1 MTIDAR
7 IPAPPDQGR
16 LRWFLIGSVALISFS
31 AFESL
36 AVGTVLPRA
45 AEQFGAT
52 AEYSVAFGAAFAA
65 MIVAIAWV
73 GPWVDRSGVRPP
85 LIAGAL
91 LFATGLVVVGS
102 APDMTVL
109 AVGRG
114 VQGLGSGL
122 ISVVL
127 YAMVGRLVPPEGRPR
142 VFAAYSTA
150 WVVPS
155 LIGPAI
161 AGLAADTVGWRWV
174 FLGLAGPSL
183 LALVATLRATAG
195 LDESDYRNDDPPNRG
210 LLIAALTAGVATA
223 VAQFAA
229 PRGGAVF
236 LAVAA
241 AGLVVAVVATAR
253 MLPAG
258 SLTGR
263 PGIPRLMLLSLLMAG
278 AFFAAEI
285 YLPLYLVHID
295 RLSPFAA
302 GSVMTGAALLW
313 ALASQLQARI
323 PADGALRERLPLIGS
338 GLLVFALTAVASAFA
353 LDAPWPVIFATW
365 AVGGFGMGLTY
376 PTLSILMLSR
386 SADDEQGANSSAL
399 KLSDAVGTAL
409 AIACAGAV
417 FAQVLPWG
425 HTGFAVTL
433 LVPLASGLATVAVA
447 SRLTAEMPR
456 RRTPAA
462 GASHGAPQGSG
473 TPNP

>member
-1 MTIDAR
+1 MTVDEDAR
-7 IPAPPDQGR
+7 TLPDRAR
-16 LRWFLIGSVALISFS
+16 LRWFLVGSVALISFS

-45 AEQFGAT
+45 AAEFGAT

-73 GPWVDRSGVRPP
+73 GPWVDRAGVKPP

-91 LFATGLVVVGS
+91 LFAAGLVIVGA
-102 APDMTVL
+102 APGMSVL
-109 AVGRG
+109 ALGRG

-155 LIGPAI
+155 LIGPAV

-195 LDESDYRNDDPPNRG
+195 LDETTYRTDDPPNRG
-210 LLIAALTAGVATA
+210 LLVAALAAGVTIA

-229 PRGGAVF
+229 PRGGAGA

-241 AGLVVAVVATAR
+241 AALVIAVLAVRR

-258 SLTGR
+258 SLRGR
-263 PGIPRLMLLSLLMAG
+263 PGIPRLILASLLMAG

-285 YLPLYLVHID
+285 YVPLYLVHID
-295 RLSPFAA
+295 GLSPFAA

-313 ALASQLQARI
+313 ALASQIQARI
-323 PADGALRERLPLIGS
+323 PASGTVRERLPLIGS
-338 GLLVFALTAVASAFA
+338 GLLVLALTAVAAAFA
-353 LDAPWPVIFATW
+353 LDAPWPVIFVAW
-365 AVGGFGMGLTY
+365 AIGGFGMGLTY
-376 PTLSILMLSR
+376 PTLSILLLAR

-417 FAQVLPWG
+417 FAQVLAWG

-433 LVPLASGLATVAVA
+433 LVPLASGLAMVAVA
-447 SRLTAEMPR
+447 ARLTAD
-456 RRTPAA
+456 
-462 GASHGAPQGSG
+462 
-473 TPNP
+473 

>member
-1 MTIDAR
+1 MTVDEDLQ
-7 IPAPPDQGR
+7 APPDRGR

-45 AEQFGAT
+45 AAEFGAT

-73 GPWVDRSGVRPP
+73 GPWVDRSGVKPP

-91 LFATGLVVVGS
+91 LFAAGLVIVGT
-102 APDMTVL
+102 APGMTVL
-109 AVGRG
+109 ALGRG

-127 YAMVGRLVPPEGRPR
+127 YAMVGRLVPPDGRPR

-155 LIGPAI
+155 LIGPAV

-195 LDESDYRNDDPPNRG
+195 LDEAPYRNDGPPNRG
-210 LLIAALTAGVATA
+210 LLFAALTAGIAIA

-229 PRGGAVF
+229 PRGDAGL

-241 AGLVVAVVATAR
+241 LALVIAVLAVRR

-263 PGIPRLMLLSLLMAG
+263 PGIPRLILASLLMAG

-285 YLPLYLVHID
+285 YVPLYLVHVD
-295 RLSPFAA
+295 GLSPFGA

-313 ALASQLQARI
+313 ALASQIQARI
-323 PADGALRERLPLIGS
+323 PASGPVRERLPLIGS
-338 GLLVFALTAVASAFA
+338 GLLTLALTTVAAAFA
-353 LDAPWPVIFATW
+353 LDAPWPVIFAAW

-376 PTLSILMLSR
+376 PTLSILVLAR

-417 FAQVLPWG
+417 FAQVLVRG
-425 HTGFAVTL
+425 HTGFAITL
-433 LVPLASGLATVAVA
+433 LVPIASGAATVLVT
-447 SRLTAEMPR
+447 SRLTGGRSAE
-456 RRTPAA
+456 
-462 GASHGAPQGSG
+462 H
-473 TPNP
+473 

>member
-1 MTIDAR
+1 MTIDER
-7 IPAPPDQGR
+7 VQSRPDRTR

-36 AVGTVLPRA
+36 AVSTVLPRA
-45 AEQFGAT
+45 AEEFSAT

-73 GPWVDRSGVRPP
+73 GPWVDRAGVRPP
-85 LIAGAL
+85 LVAGAL
-91 LFATGLVVVGS
+91 LFAAGLMIVGA
-102 APDMTVL
+102 APGMSVL
-109 AVGRG
+109 ALGRG

-127 YAMVGRLVPPEGRPR
+127 YAMVGRMVAEEGRPR

-195 LDESDYRNDDPPNRG
+195 LDESPYRKNDPPDRG
-210 LLIAALTAGVATA
+210 LLVAALAAGAGIA

-229 PRGGAVF
+229 PKGGAVF

-241 AGLVVAVVATAR
+241 AGLAVGLVATRR

-263 PGIPRLMLLSLLMAG
+263 PGIPRLMLANLLMAG

-285 YLPLYLVHID
+285 YVPLYLVHVD

-313 ALASQLQARI
+313 ALASQVQARI
-323 PADGALRERLPLIGS
+323 PAAGAVRDRLPLIGAS
-338 GLLVFALTAVASAFA
+338 LLVLALVAVASSFA
-353 LDAPWPVIFATW
+353 LDAPWPVIFVAW

-376 PTLSILMLSR
+376 PTLSILLLAR
-386 SADDEQGANSSAL
+386 SADDEQGTNSSAL

-409 AIACAGAV
+409 TIACAGAV
-417 FAQVLPWG
+417 FAQVLAWG

-433 LVPLASGLATVAVA
+433 LVPLACGAATVLVT
-447 SRLTAEMPR
+447 SRLTAD
-456 RRTPAA
+456 
-462 GASHGAPQGSG
+462 
-473 TPNP
+473 

>member
-1 MTIDAR
+1 MTIDENVR
-7 IPAPPDQGR
+7 TVPDRGR

-91 LFATGLVVVGS
+91 LFAAGLLIVGS
-102 APDMTVL
+102 APGMTVL

-127 YAMVGRLVPPEGRPR
+127 YAMVGRLIPPAGRPR

-155 LIGPAI
+155 LVGPAI
-161 AGLAADTVGWRWV
+161 AGLAAGTVGWRWV
-174 FLGLAGPSL
+174 FLGLAAPSL
-183 LALVATLRATAG
+183 LALFATLRATTG
-195 LDESDYRNDDPPNRG
+195 LDESAYRNDDPPNRG
-210 LLIAALTAGVATA
+210 VLFAALAAGTAAA

-229 PRGGAVF
+229 PQGGSGF
-236 LAVAA
+236 LLLAA
-241 AGLVVAVVATAR
+241 AAFVIAVIAARR

-258 SLTGR
+258 SLIGR
-263 PGIPRLMLLSLLMAG
+263 PGIPRLMLANLLMAG
-278 AFFAAEI
+278 SFFAAEI
-285 YLPLYLVHID
+285 YVPLYLVHID

-323 PADGALRERLPLIGS
+323 PPDGALRERLPLIGS
-338 GLLVFALTAVASAFA
+338 SLLTLALVAVATSFA
-353 LDAPWPVIFATW
+353 VDAPWPVIFATW
-365 AVGGFGMGLTY
+365 AIGGFGMGLTY
-376 PTLSILMLSR
+376 PTLSILMLGR
-386 SADDEQGANSSAL
+386 SADDEQGTNSSAL

-409 AIACAGAV
+409 AIACTGAL
-417 FAQVLPWG
+417 FAQVLAWG
-425 HTGFAVTL
+425 NSGFAVTL
-433 LVPLASGLATVAVA
+433 LVPLASGLATVAVT
-447 SRLTAEMPR
+447 SRLTAE
-456 RRTPAA
+456 
-462 GASHGAPQGSG
+462 
-473 TPNP
+473 

>member
-1 MTIDAR
+1 MTIDESVR
-7 IPAPPDQGR
+7 TVSDRGR

-45 AEQFGAT
+45 AEEFGAT

-73 GPWVDRSGVRPP
+73 GPWVDRSGVKPP

-91 LFATGLVVVGS
+91 LFAAGLVIVGA
-102 APDMTVL
+102 APGMSVL
-109 AVGRG
+109 ALGRG

-127 YAMVGRLVPPEGRPR
+127 YAMVGRLVPPEGRPQ

-155 LIGPAI
+155 LVGPAI

-183 LALVATLRATAG
+183 LALVATLRATVD
-195 LDESDYRNDDPPNRG
+195 LDESPYRNDDPPDRG
-210 LLIAALTAGVATA
+210 LLLAALAAGAGTA

-229 PRGGAVF
+229 PKGGAVL

-241 AGLVVAVVATAR
+241 AGLAIGLLATRR

-258 SLTGR
+258 ALTAR
-263 PGIPRLMLLSLLMAG
+263 PGIPRLMLANLLMAG

-285 YLPLYLVHID
+285 YVPLYLVHID

-313 ALASQLQARI
+313 ALASQVQARI
-323 PADGALRERLPLIGS
+323 PATGPVRDRLPLIGS
-338 GLLVFALTAVASAFA
+338 SLLVLALTAVAASFA

-376 PTLSILMLSR
+376 PTLSILMLAR
-386 SADDEQGANSSAL
+386 SADDEQGTNSSAL

-417 FAQVLPWG
+417 FAQVLAWG

-433 LVPLASGLATVAVA
+433 LVPLTSGLAMVAVA
-447 SRLTAEMPR
+447 ARLTDD
-456 RRTPAA
+456 
-462 GASHGAPQGSG
+462 
-473 TPNP
+473 